1 MAVIKRSPKAD
12 TDSGESYVGQ
22 RIAKDFDGDIFYG
35 TVSKYF
41 PKDRLWKIDYD
52 DGDKEELELEELLF
66 ALDLHMEKTKK
77 KRKRT
82 KKGGGTSSGVDDVS
96 IAAVKRQVSL
106 EKPLTTKSQSPDATA
121 KYRISGNV
129 DTKDFPGRVFG
140 MTNRPIKVDI
150 LKFARNRC
158 RVQGGH
164 TEHPSK
170 FPGSYESKTSFA
182 YLMQRLSDRNY
193 CMRALCIDGS
203 GAEYTTYKGSANV
216 STAPVTWFPATSLN
230 DHSDDETVV
239 DACHLDLSESSESR
253 FGFADYTSLN
263 LSHLLLPQS
272 TPRMDSVYSPA
283 KTFVRR
289 SKCRE
294 ILSSASSSMVQC
306 QMSRARRYRPRT
318 SRAQLQCARPVPSA
332 SA

>member
-1 MAVIKRSPKAD
+1 MAVIKRSPKAGKEK
-12 TDSGESYVGQ
+12 GESYVGQ
-22 RIAKDFDGDIFYG
+22 RIAKDFDGDIYYG

-52 DGDKEELELEELLF
+52 DGDKEELDHEELLF

-77 KRKRT
+77 KRKRA
-82 KKGGGTSSGVDDVS
+82 KKGSGTPSVADDNS

-106 EKPLTTKSQSPDATA
+106 EKPLITQSPDAAA
-121 KYRISGNV
+121 KNGINGDA
-129 DTKDFPGRVFG
+129 DTKYYPERVFG

-170 FPGSYESKTSFA
+170 FPGKYESKTSFA

-203 GAEYTTYKGSANV
+203 GAEYTTYKGNANV

-230 DHSDDETVV
+230 DHSHDDTIV
-239 DACHLDLSESSESR
+239 DACHLDLSESFASR
-253 FGFADYTSLN
+253 F
-263 LSHLLLPQS
+263 
-272 TPRMDSVYSPA
+272 
-283 KTFVRR
+283 
-289 SKCRE
+289 
-294 ILSSASSSMVQC
+294 
-306 QMSRARRYRPRT
+306 
-318 SRAQLQCARPVPSA
+318 
-332 SA
+332 